1 VADLATL
8 VVRLEAQTAQFQ
20 ASLDKANRKLTSFE
34 RTTKKTI
41 SDLERNFQK
50 LRKNAINF
58 GAGLAA
64 SFGAGF
70 IANKFIQNTKE
81 AQDAM
86 AQLQATLRST
96 GGAAG
101 RSADQLVA
109 SASALQKVTTFGD
122 DAIISMQ
129 SVLLTFQQIQGVNFD
144 RATASILDLA
154 TKLGKDLNTAATQ
167 VGKALNDPV
176 QGIAALSKVGITF
189 TKEQKELIKS
199 LVETG
204 QAAQAQVIILD
215 ALDEKFGGSAKAA
228 RDTFGGALAA
238 LSNSF
243 NDLFEVTDGGT
254 KDLVKSLNT
263 LTDTLS
269 NPETIRAAQALGTAL
284 ARIFSGAVQIA
295 VGLINT
301 LQDASDRLIKQLDAY
316 LAFIESR
323 YEKLPA
329 IFSQTPL
336 FDKAEAIAEIKE
348 LRKLLARQFQDGV
361 TLQGER
367 ASRAQGPQ
375 NSRRNAVTPRVP
387 AEQVAPESVNYETI
401 ERQFKNVEAAI
412 KAGTAAIEIQRQGI
426 RANIDELTTFL
437 NTYGSLTDAQL
448 ASAGLTRE
456 QLEAATAAVGV
467 LANEL
472 AATYI
477 PALEEVEITAKK
489 IGESLSPMAQMYK
502 EMLAE
507 IRSATETELEATER
521 TIREFSLKV
530 AELIRAGIISPEAGQ
545 DFIQRF
551 VDQQEKPFS
560 QLEEFG
566 KQAARNIQTA
576 FANFLFD
583 PFSNGLRGML
593 AGFLDTIR
601 RMVAEAAAAKILTM
615 LFSWMG
621 NQGGFLGS
629 IGSSLLKGLETRASG
644 GPVRSNSA
652 YLVGE
657 KGPELLVG
665 AAGKIVPGTDLGGGG
680 MLTVA
685 PVYNIDARGATQDLI
700 KQLPA
705 ILSEHAKQ
713 TVQLARAVIN
723 DDISRGAFGRA

>member
-1 VADLATL
+1 MADLAKL
-8 VVRLEAQTAQFQ
+8 VVRMEAQTAKFQ
-20 ASLDKANRKLTSFE
+20 RDLDKANQKLTRFE
-34 RTTKKTI
+34 RSTNNAI
-41 SDLERNFQK
+41 SGVQRSFAK
-50 LRKNAINF
+50 LRQT
-58 GAGLAA
+58 AGGFAA
-64 SFGAGF
+64 AFGAGF

-129 SVLLTFQQIQGVNFD
+129 SVLLTFQQIKGVNFD

-215 ALDEKFGGSAKAA
+215 ALDAKFGGSAKAA
-228 RDTFGGALAA
+228 RDTLGGALAS
-238 LSNSF
+238 LSNVF
-243 NDLFEVTDGGT
+243 NDLFELSAEATGGVVTEVN
-254 KDLVKSLNT
+254 K

-269 NPETIRAAQALGTAL
+269 DPKIKQAADLLGAAIVRSLSFAVEVAATLVGTVQQLGQDIARVVSGAAAGDVELFERRLKVQRAAL
-284 ARIFSGAVQIA
+284 
-295 VGLINT
+295 
-301 LQDASDRLIKQLDAY
+301 
-316 LAFIESR
+316 
-323 YEKLPA
+323 
-329 IFSQTPL
+329 
-336 FDKAEAIAEIKE
+336 EAI
-348 LRKLLARQFQDGV
+348 RQSQ
-361 TLQGER
+361 
-367 ASRAQGPQ
+367 PQ
-375 NSRRNAVTPRVP
+375 NSLTGFFNPEEQAALERITQTIEDLNKARRFQ
-387 AEQVAPESVNYETI
+387 AEFGSFTETSATGGGEVAP
-401 ERQFKNVEAAI
+401 AAPVAPTLPKIDDKVLRGIDAII
-412 KAGTAAIEIQRQGI
+412 KASLPALEAQRQGI
-426 RANIDELTTFL
+426 RANIDELTAFL
-437 NTYGSLTDAQL
+437 NKYGSLTDAQL

-456 QLEAATAAVGV
+456 KLEAATAAVGV

-507 IRSATETELEATER
+507 IRSATETDLEATER
-521 TIREFSLKV
+521 TIRQFSLKV

-545 DFIQRF
+545 EFIQRF

-566 KQAARNIQTA
+566 KQAAANIQTA

-583 PFSNGLRGML
+583 PFKGGLKGML
-593 AGFLDTIR
+593 AGFIDTIR
-601 RMVAEAAAAKILTM
+601 RMVAEVAAAEILKM
-615 LFSWMG
+615 LFGGLAGSGNSFLASIGKAFGGGKAIGGQVLG
-621 NQGGFLGS
+621 NQ
-629 IGSSLLKGLETRASG
+629 
-644 GPVRSNSA
+644 A

-657 KGPELLVG
+657 RGPELLVG

-723 DDISRGAFGRA
+723 DDISRGALGRA